1 MIYMEKRRLAIELVN
16 FLSTNNRYAIF
27 RIANDKQSTIE
38 IQTNFPQSL
47 NNLNIPEVAVFLGD
61 ERIDAQNNFVKLWYR
76 KCIFKIISHSLEE

>member
-61 ERIDAQNNFVKLWYR
+61 ERIDVQKVHF
-76 KCIFKIISHSLEE
+76 